1 MGLGS
6 APCSLLL
13 LLLLLPAQLAH
24 PGASVPSSSL
34 QETGSPGEQEED
46 EEEGARMRAEALRA
60 LLQVLGLD
68 APPPTPALKRQPP
81 QYMLDLYRT
90 VATADGLTR
99 SPHLLPGD
107 TVRSFWDTPPSDELH
122 FHFVLSAMAP
132 SEQIL
137 SAQLHLFRLPG
148 SPVPPTQRGSLCQVS
163 VFQVLEEEEEELATV
178 AGSESGARLRLLAVR
193 LVPVHGTGWE
203 VFPITEAVRAWTERA
218 ASNRGLLVTLQSPGG
233 TALEPRP
240 LRFAS
245 GHLHHHSKRPMLVLF
260 TDNSRR
266 APPPIFPQFPASM
279 FPGLIPG
286 PNHTRLARSLSPF
299 RPCQRLPLY
308 VDFEE
313 IGWMGWIIS
322 PHGYNAYQCRGS
334 CPFPLGQN
342 MQPTNHATVQSIIS
356 ALRLVPAVS
365 SPCCVPRQLASIS
378 LLYFDEAENVVLKHY
393 EGMVARECG
402 CH

>member
-148 SPVPPTQRGSLCQVS
+148 SPVPPTQRGSLCQ
-163 VFQVLEEEEEELATV
+163 
-178 AGSESGARLRLLAVR
+178 
-193 LVPVHGTGWE
+193 
-203 VFPITEAVRAWTERA
+203 VRAWTERA

>member
-1 MGLGS
+1 MAAAAAGSGLLSEMEGVNGD
-6 APCSLLL
+6 
-13 LLLLLPAQLAH
+13 
-24 PGASVPSSSL
+24 GATIP
-34 QETGSPGEQEED
+34 QP
-46 EEEGARMRAEALRA
+46 
-60 LLQVLGLD
+60 QVLVAAARLSRLPLARVKALVKADPDVTLAGQEAIFVLARATELFVETIAKDAYIYAQQGKRKTLQRKDLD
-68 APPPTPALKRQPP
+68 NAIEAVDEFAFLE
-81 QYMLDLYRT
+81 
-90 VATADGLTR
+90 A
-99 SPHLLPGD
+99 
-107 TVRSFWDTPPSDELH
+107 PSDELH